1 MTEVQS
7 SKPDF
12 RIDHTMLRVD
22 DLDKTL
28 HFYVDILGMQ
38 VLRQNEYPEGKFT
51 NTFIGYQGEDD
62 GPTLELTYNWE
73 QDEPYD
79 RGNAWG
85 HIALKVS
92 DIYATAEYLKEHD
105 VEFIKEP
112 SPMKNGTR
120 VIAFIRDPNGY
131 PIELNEPAG
140 TR

>member
-1 MTEVQS
+1 MSEAQS

-73 QDEPYD
+73 QEEPYD

-131 PIELNEPAG
+131 PIELNEPMG

>member
-1 MTEVQS
+1 MATEYL
-7 SKPDF
+7 
-12 RIDHTMLRVD
+12 HTMVRVL
-22 DLDKTL
+22 DLDKSIEFYKLLGLVERRRRDDENGRYTL
-28 HFYVDILGMQ
+28 VFMAPPDQ
-38 VLRQNEYPEGKFT
+38 Q
-51 NTFIGYQGEDD
+51 D
-62 GPTLELTYNWE
+62 GRADVELTYNWE